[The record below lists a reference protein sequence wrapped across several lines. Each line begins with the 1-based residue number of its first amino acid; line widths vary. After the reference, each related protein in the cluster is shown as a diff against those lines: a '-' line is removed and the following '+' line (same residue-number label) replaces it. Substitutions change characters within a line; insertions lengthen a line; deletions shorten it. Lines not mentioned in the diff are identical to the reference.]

1 MASCRGAGCDILGG
15 LTRIALVHDWLTG
28 MRGERVLQDLAL
40 LYPQADLY
48 TLLHVAYAISLFLRN
63 SGRIRP
69 IPQFRVIRKA
79 GLIFRSFYGDRR
91 T

>member
-15 LTRIALVHDWLTG
+15 LMRIALVHDWLTG
-28 MRGERVLQDLAL
+28 MRGERVLQELAL

-69 IPQFRVIRKA
+69 IPQAFRASAK
-79 GLIFRSFYGDRR
+79 FFSSCR
-91 T
+91 TISRP